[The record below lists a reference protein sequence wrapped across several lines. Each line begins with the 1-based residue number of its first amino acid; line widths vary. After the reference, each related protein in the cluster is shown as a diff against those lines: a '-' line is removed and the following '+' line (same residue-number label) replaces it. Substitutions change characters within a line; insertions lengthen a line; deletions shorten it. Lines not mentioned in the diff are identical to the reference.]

1 MRVCGFVVAGL
12 TFCRRI
18 STISLHFMDLG
29 EVALVKASRLGHLRV
44 VGLVI
49 AGLTLAVGCGSS
61 ISATTDSPAP
71 ELRLGYYAN
80 LTHAAA
86 LVGVKDGFFA
96 QALGSQTKLT
106 TNVFNA
112 GPDAVTALLSNSI
125 DATFV
130 GPNPAI
136 NAFIQSHGQAIRIIS
151 GSTSGGAAL
160 VVKQSIQSPADL
172 KGKTL
177 ASPQLG
183 NTQDV
188 ALRWWL
194 KSQGYQTAT
203 TGGGDVKVMPQD
215 NATTLTS
222 FKAGQIDGAWV
233 PEPWATRLVVEGK
246 GHVLVDE
253 RSLWPNGQFVT
264 TMLVVR
270 TDYLNEYPT
279 TIKHLLEGQL
289 KATDFLLQNPTQ
301 AKQDVNA
308 EIASITSKQ
317 LAPGVVAAAW
327 GNMTFTLDPIASSL
341 KGSADHAFQL
351 GLLKDEN
358 LTGIFDL
365 RMLNAVLQ
373 AAGRPAVAG
382 S

>member
-1 MRVCGFVVAGL
+1 M
-12 TFCRRI
+12 TM
-18 STISLHFMDLG
+18 HD
-29 EVALVKASRLGHLRV
+29 RLRFAAIT
-44 VGLVI
+44 I
-49 AGLTLAVGCGSS
+49 AGLVLGAACGTSTSAGTGEAVPS
-61 ISATTDSPAP
+61 

-86 LVGVKDGFFA
+86 LVGVKDGFYA
-96 QALGSQTKLT
+96 NALGSETALK
-106 TNVFNA
+106 TNIFNA

-136 NAFIQSHGQAIRIIS
+136 NAFIQSHGAAVRIIS

-160 VVKQSIQSPADL
+160 VVTQSIQSPADL

-194 KSQGYQTAT
+194 KQQGYQTTT
-203 TGGGDVKVMPQD
+203 TGGGDVKIMPQD

-222 FKAGQIDGAWV
+222 FKAGRIDGAWV
-233 PEPWATRLVVEGK
+233 PEPWATRLVIEGK

-270 TDYLNEYPT
+270 TDYLNKYPT
-279 TIKHLLEGQL
+279 TVRHLLEGQL
-289 KATDFLLQNPTQ
+289 KATDFLTNNSTQ
-301 AKQDVNA
+301 AQKDANDQL
-308 EIASITSKQ
+308 ASITSKS
-317 LAPGVVAAAW
+317 LAGGVVAAAW

-341 KGSADHAFQL
+341 KASADHAYQL
-351 GLLKDEN
+351 GLLKNEN
-358 LTGIFDL
+358 LTGIYDL
-365 RMLNAVLQ
+365 RILNDVLT
-373 AAGRPAVAG
+373 AAGRPTVSNA
-382 S
+382 

>member
-1 MRVCGFVVAGL
+1 M
-12 TFCRRI
+12 
-18 STISLHFMDLG
+18 TIHD
-29 EVALVKASRLGHLRV
+29 RLRFAAIA
-44 VGLVI
+44 I
-49 AGLTLAVGCGSS
+49 AGLMFGAACGAST
-61 ISATTDSPAP
+61 SAGTGEAIPS

-86 LVGVKDGFFA
+86 LVGVKDGFYA
-96 QALGSQTKLT
+96 QALGSQTALK
-106 TNVFNA
+106 TNIFNA

-136 NAFIQSHGQAIRIIS
+136 NAFIQSHGAAVRIIS

-160 VVKQSIQSPADL
+160 VVRQSIQSPADL
-172 KGKTL
+172 RGKTV

-194 KSQGYQTAT
+194 KQQGYQTTT
-203 TGGGDVKVMPQD
+203 TGGGDVKITPQD

-222 FKAGQIDGAWV
+222 FKTGRIDGAWV
-233 PEPWATRLVVEGK
+233 PEPWATRLVIEGK

-270 TDYLNEYPT
+270 TDYLDKYPT
-279 TIKHLLEGQL
+279 TVRHLLEGQL
-289 KATDFLLQNPTQ
+289 KATDFLTSNATQ
-301 AKQDVNA
+301 AQRDANDQ
-308 EIASITSKQ
+308 IAAITSKP
-317 LAPGVVAAAW
+317 LSSLVVAAAW
-327 GNMTFTLDPIASSL
+327 GNMSFTLDPIAASL
-341 KGSADHAFQL
+341 KASADHAYQL
-351 GLLKDEN
+351 GLLKNES
-358 LTGIFDL
+358 LTGIYDL
-365 RMLNAVLQ
+365 RILNEVLT
-373 AAGRPAVAG
+373 AAGRPSVAG
-382 S
+382 A

>member
-1 MRVCGFVVAGL
+1 MTVLVRLRVAAIAVAGL
-12 TFCRRI
+12 VLCAACGA
-18 STISLHFMDLG
+18 STSAGTG
-29 EVALVKASRLGHLRV
+29 E
-44 VGLVI
+44 
-49 AGLTLAVGCGSS
+49 AVPS
-61 ISATTDSPAP
+61 

-86 LVGVKDGFFA
+86 LVGVKDGFYA
-96 QALGSQTKLT
+96 QALGSQTALK
-106 TNVFNA
+106 TNIFNA

-136 NAFIQSHGQAIRIIS
+136 NAFIQSHGAAIRIIA
-151 GSTSGGAAL
+151 GSTSGGASL
-160 VVKQSIQSPADL
+160 VVRQSIQSATDL
-172 KGKTL
+172 RGKTV

-194 KSQGYQTAT
+194 KQQGYQTTT

-215 NATTLTS
+215 NTTTLTS
-222 FKAGQIDGAWV
+222 FKTGRIDGAWV
-233 PEPWATRLVVEGK
+233 PEPWATRLVIEGR

-270 TDYLNEYPT
+270 TDYLDKYPT
-279 TIKHLLEGQL
+279 TVRHLLEGQL
-289 KATDFLLQNPTQ
+289 KATDFMTSNATQ
-301 AKQDVNA
+301 AQKDANDQ
-308 EIASITSKQ
+308 IAAITSKP
-317 LAPGVVAAAW
+317 LNSLVVAAAW
-327 GNMTFTLDPIASSL
+327 GNMLFTLDPIAGSL
-341 KGSADHAFQL
+341 KASADHAFQL
-351 GLLKDEN
+351 GLLKNEN
-358 LTGIFDL
+358 LTGIYDL
-365 RMLNAVLQ
+365 KILNEVLT
-373 AAGRPAVAG
+373 AAGRPTVAG

>member
-1 MRVCGFVVAGL
+1 V
-12 TFCRRI
+12 
-18 STISLHFMDLG
+18 
-29 EVALVKASRLGHLRV
+29 RLPSAAIA
-44 VGLVI
+44 I
-49 AGLTLAVGCGSS
+49 AGLVLGAACGTPTSAGSGEAVPS
-61 ISATTDSPAP
+61 

-86 LVGVKDGFFA
+86 LVGVKDGFYA
-96 QALGSQTKLT
+96 SALGGQTALK

-136 NAFIQSHGQAIRIIS
+136 NAFIQSHGEAVRIIS
-151 GSTSGGAAL
+151 GSTSGGASL
-160 VVKQSIQSPADL
+160 VVNQSIQSPADL
-172 KGKTL
+172 KGKSI

-194 KSQGYQTAT
+194 KQQTYQTTT
-203 TGGGDVKVMPQD
+203 TGGGDVKIMPQD

-222 FKAGQIDGAWV
+222 FKAGRIDGAWV
-233 PEPWATRLVVEGK
+233 PEPWATRLVIEGK

-253 RSLWPNGQFVT
+253 RSLWPNGHFVT

-270 TDYLNEYPT
+270 TDYLRKYPT
-279 TIKHLLEGQL
+279 TVRHLLEGQL
-289 KATDFLLQNPTQ
+289 KATDFLINNAAQ
-301 AKQDVNA
+301 AQKDANDQ
-308 EIASITSKQ
+308 IASITSKS
-317 LAPGVVAAAW
+317 LAGNVVAAAW
-327 GNMTFTLDPIASSL
+327 ANMTFTLDPIASSL
-341 KGSADHAFQL
+341 KASADHAYQL
-351 GLLKDEN
+351 GLLKNEN
-358 LTGIFDL
+358 LTGIYDL
-365 RMLNAVLQ
+365 GILDKVLN
-373 AAGRPAVAG
+373 AAGRPTVSG